1 MITSLVKKLS
11 TAPRYGYNNLIY
23 PRLLN
28 LKHRQTLRRNRALKN
43 SQQGKRCFI
52 IGTGPSINKVDLAS
66 LRDEQTFVVND
77 FIKHRAF
84 DRLNPSYYV
93 ITDTGFFDS
102 RAEDDFFGRNLH
114 KKSDRI
120 KTTTKMFLNV
130 VGKDLIDRRKLF
142 INHQVHY
149 LSMQGIFS
157 DHFNFNVAI
166 DKTVPAPK
174 NIILAC
180 LMIAV
185 YLGFEKIYLLGCEH
199 SFLAKPI
206 RQGTIHDIEH
216 FYRANYHNL
225 DPNDAEAVREQ
236 GFERVVVLSYEAE
249 IGHVKQL
256 FKNYRLFYQKV
267 KKNHPKVEIYNA
279 TPNSFLDVFPFIDF
293 ADIQFKR
300 HGND

>member
-1 MITSLVKKLS
+1 MITSLVKKL
-11 TAPRYGYNNLIY
+11 AAVPRYGYNNLVY
-23 PRLLN
+23 PKLLN

-43 SQQGKRCFI
+43 SQLGKRCFI
-52 IGTGPSINKVDLAS
+52 IGTGPSINDIDLTT

-77 FIKHRAF
+77 VIKHGAF

-102 RAEDDFFGRNLH
+102 RAEDDFFGRNLRD
-114 KKSDRI
+114 KSDHI
-120 KTTTKMFLNV
+120 KTTTKIFLNV
-130 VGKDLIDRRKLF
+130 VGKDLIERRKLF
-142 INHQVHY
+142 TRHQVYY
-149 LSMQGIFS
+149 LSVQGIFS
-157 DHFNFNVAI
+157 DRFDFNCEI

-180 LMIAV
+180 LMVAV

-216 FYRANYHNL
+216 FYGANHRNL

-256 FKNYRLFYQKV
+256 FKNYRLFYQKI
-267 KKNHPKVEIYNA
+267 KKAYPNVEIYNA
-279 TPNSFLDVFPFIDF
+279 TPNSFLDVFPFVDI
-293 ADIQFKR
+293 ADLNLKS
-300 HGND
+300 HGDD